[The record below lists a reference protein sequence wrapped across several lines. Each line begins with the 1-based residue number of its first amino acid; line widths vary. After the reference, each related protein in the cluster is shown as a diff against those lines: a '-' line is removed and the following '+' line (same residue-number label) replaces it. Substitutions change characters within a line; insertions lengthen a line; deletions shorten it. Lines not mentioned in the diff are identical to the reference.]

1 MLKINRQVTLLY
13 IQFMRADIDIVAFQD
28 ITIYTLLELRF

>member
-13 IQFMRADIDIVAFQD
+13 IQFMRLDDDIVAFHN
-28 ITIYTLLELRF
+28 ITIYTLLELKF